1 MAAKPLH
8 TCIIL
13 NGPPAV
19 GKDTLAD
26 MFISACPGAHKMQ
39 FKERL
44 YTDTMEEFG
53 LTRNVHKAEFMFRA
67 TDRIKKEERW
77 TRLGGFSPR
86 EALIHTSEHVIKPN
100 QGPEYFGVAAAQEC
114 LLNKAQVAV
123 FADGGFPDEV
133 EPLHAIYQNLIVF
146 RLKREGFNFDSDSR
160 DYLPD
165 GDNVYNLTL
174 IDDEPLVAIYE
185 IYISLSILLG
195 QDADEFLELL
205 EKTSEK
211 SA

>member
-1 MAAKPLH
+1 MSVKPLH

-26 MFISACPGAHKMQ
+26 IFIGACPGVHKMQ

-53 LTRNVHKAEFMFRA
+53 LTRNVHQAEFMFRA
-67 TDRIKKEERW
+67 TDRMKKEEKW
-77 TRLGGFSPR
+77 SRLGGFSPR

-100 QGPEYFGVAAAQEC
+100 QGSEYFGVAAAQEC
-114 LLNKAQVAV
+114 LLNKAQVAI
-123 FADGGFPDEV
+123 FADGGFPDEI
-133 EPLHAIYQNLIVF
+133 EPLHAIYKNLIIF
-146 RLKREGFNFDSDSR
+146 RLQRDGFTFDGDSR
-160 DYLPD
+160 NYLPD
-165 GDNVYNLTL
+165 GKNVHNLRL
-174 IDDEPLVAIYE
+174 VDGEPLTAIYE
-185 IYISLSILLG
+185 IYITLSILLG